1 MSNEDPKKI
10 LFLFTE
16 LSGYMLHC
24 FKLAKQSGFEIHVI
38 NYPVNKEAPFKFK
51 SEDEIHLYDRNQ
63 FNNKIDLLNFIC
75 ELSPQL
81 LLVSG
86 WIDKLYLNIIKENT
100 LKCKKVLMFDTPW
113 ENKLKQKIWINIFKV
128 GYLKHFNS
136 VWVPGVKQLQY
147 ARKLGFEEDHIFQGL
162 YSCNFDLFE
171 NIFIE
176 SFSLKKQIFPK
187 KFLFIGRYIDSKGFN
202 ELSKL
207 FIEIIE
213 EYNLNWEL
221 WCVGTGEKWKNRI
234 VHKKIKH
241 LGFLQPEELK
251 DVIAQAGVFVL
262 PSKFE
267 PWGVVLHEMV
277 TSGMPVLV
285 SDQVGSIH
293 DFLNNNV
300 NGMSF
305 SYLKK
310 DDFKNKLLKFMH
322 LSDRELL
329 KMGEESVLLSKKTTP
344 AKWVETLNQIYE

>member
-1 MSNEDPKKI
+1 MSNENPKKI

-38 NYPVNKEAPFKFK
+38 NYPINKEAPFEFK
-51 SEDEIHLYDRNQ
+51 SENVIHLHDRKQ
-63 FNNKIDLLNFIC
+63 FNSKQDILNFIRK
-75 ELSPQL
+75 LSPLL

-86 WIDKLYLNIIKENT
+86 WIDSLYLKIIRENT
-100 LKCKKVLMFDTPW
+100 LKCKKVLIFDTPW
-113 ENKLKQKIWINIFKV
+113 ENKLKQKIWINIFKHS
-128 GYLKHFNS
+128 YLKYFYS
-136 VWVPGVKQLQY
+136 VWVPGAKQLQY
-147 ARKLGFEEDHIFQGL
+147 AKKLGFKEDHIFQGL
-162 YSCNFDLFE
+162 YSCNFDLFK
-171 NIFIE
+171 NIYVE
-176 SFSLKKQIFPK
+176 SLSIKKQIFPK

-207 FIEIIE
+207 FIEIIND
-213 EYNLNWEL
+213 YNLNWEL
-221 WCVGTGEKWKNRI
+221 WCVGTGEKWEDRI
-234 VHKKIKH
+234 VHNKIKH
-241 LGFLQPEELK
+241 FGFLQPEELK
-251 DVIAQAGVFVL
+251 DVISQTGVFVM

-277 TSGMPVLV
+277 TSGMPILV

-293 DFLNNNV
+293 NFLNNNV

-305 SYLKK
+305 SYSKK

-322 LSDRELL
+322 LSDQELL

-344 AKWVETLNQIYE
+344 SKWVETLNQIYE

>member
-1 MSNEDPKKI
+1 MNSKEAKKI

-16 LSGYMLHC
+16 LSGYMMNC
-24 FKLAKQSGFEIHVI
+24 FEIAKQSDFEIHVI
-38 NYPVNKEAPFKFK
+38 KYPKNREAPFEFK
-51 SEDEIHLYDRNQ
+51 TENEIFLYERKQ
-63 FNNKIDLLNFIC
+63 FNSKWDLLNIIRKI
-75 ELSPQL
+75 SPQL

-86 WIDKLYLNIIKENT
+86 WIDNLYLKVIKDSK

-113 ENKLKQKIWINIFKV
+113 ENKLKQKIWITIFKFS
-128 GYLKHFNS
+128 YLKYFDS
-136 VWVPGVKQLQY
+136 VWVPGLKQKRY
-147 ARKLGFEEDHIFQGL
+147 AKKLGFKEDYIFQGL

-171 NIFIE
+171 NIFDK
-176 SFSLKKQIFPK
+176 SFTKKKQIFPK

-207 FIEIIE
+207 FIEIIK

-221 WCVGTGEKWKNRI
+221 WCVGTGEKWEDRI

-241 LGFLQPEELK
+241 FGFLQPEELK
-251 DVIAQAGVFVL
+251 DVISQTGVFVL

-277 TSGMPVLV
+277 TSGMPILV

-293 DFLNNNV
+293 TFLNNNV

-305 SYLKK
+305 SYSKK
-310 DDFKNKLLKFMH
+310 EDFKNKLLKFMH
-322 LSDRELL
+322 LSDQELL
-329 KMGEESVLLSKKTTP
+329 KMGEESVLLSKKITP
-344 AKWVETLNQIYE
+344 TKWVETLNQIYE